1 MEVTDQMRRYKTKEN
16 LLKRENGFIWFC
28 LFFCLF
34 HFLLINETVLFT
46 ALHYK
51 VGTKYWALKSFD
63 QKNFYLKSFIKLQ
76 LIFTFLDEVNHQNL
90 PVCVCFKYMLMLVK
104 IRSKKGPEISFP
116 NRQILRVS
124 GTLVKV
130 IWVSA
135 ALLISIYMVFIFKIC
150 HP

>member
-1 MEVTDQMRRYKTKEN
+1 M
-16 LLKRENGFIWFC
+16 
-28 LFFCLF
+28 
-34 HFLLINETVLFT
+34 VLFDSLSLFLFVSFSINKWDSIIYCV
-46 ALHYK
+46 ALQGWNQILSLNHL
-51 VGTKYWALKSFD
+51 T
-63 QKNFYLKSFIKLQ
+63 KNFYLKNFIKLQ

>member
-1 MEVTDQMRRYKTKEN
+1 MRQYY
-16 LLKRENGFIWFC
+16 LLRCITRLEPNIE
-28 LFFCLF
+28 
-34 HFLLINETVLFT
+34 LLNHLT
-46 ALHYK
+46 
-51 VGTKYWALKSFD
+51 
-63 QKNFYLKSFIKLQ
+63 KNFYLKSFIKLQ

-130 IWVSA
+130 I
-135 ALLISIYMVFIFKIC
+135 
-150 HP
+150 